1 MDKVIKMYCANE
13 FGALR
18 TLAAEGIL
26 ENDEYEK
33 VYERIKLI
41 ARKRSKEFK
50 TYDEQYEINYQY
62 ALRYRE
68 LGASFK
74 ERTFR
79 FDCIK
84 VLYPRFRRVRR

>member
-1 MDKVIKMYCANE
+1 MDKVIKMYCSNE
-13 FGALR
+13 MAALR

-50 TYDEQYEINYQY
+50 TYDEQYEQNYQY
-62 ALRYRE
+62 ALRCRE
-68 LGASFK
+68 HGASFK
-74 ERTFR
+74 ERTIT